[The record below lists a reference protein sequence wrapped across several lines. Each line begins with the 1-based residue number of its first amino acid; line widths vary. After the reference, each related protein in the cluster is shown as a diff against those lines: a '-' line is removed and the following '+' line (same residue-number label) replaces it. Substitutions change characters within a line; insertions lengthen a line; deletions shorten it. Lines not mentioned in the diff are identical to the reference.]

1 MADDSLEKRYNAL
14 ATPQVKAEYARKK
27 AANPEP
33 DEMTIERS
41 DNGRHIITHNYN
53 GDGKK
58 PGRTETH
65 AVEPTGLVGHVK
77 NAFNAVV
84 EATRQDK
91 PIGPD
96 TGSPLAG
103 IVVKKKAMDEYKQAY
118 PDKD

>member
-27 AANPEP
+27 AANPGL
-33 DEMTIERS
+33 DSATVERT
-41 DNGRHIITHNYN
+41 DNGRFLVNQTYK
-53 GDGKK
+53 GAAGK
-58 PGRTETH
+58 PDRTETH